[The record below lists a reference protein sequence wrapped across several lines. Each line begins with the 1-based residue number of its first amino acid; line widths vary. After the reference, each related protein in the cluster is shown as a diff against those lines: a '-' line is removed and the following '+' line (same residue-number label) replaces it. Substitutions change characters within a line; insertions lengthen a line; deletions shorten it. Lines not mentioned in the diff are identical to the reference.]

1 MNTTEQKLDTEIP
14 EAPPQEAPRRH
25 GPLYWFMMNSLSG
38 IARFGKQHKIFS
50 GTAIFVVAWAI
61 FVFRAYWQPAI
72 VAARIHTPEIIV
84 IAGLVW
90 LLLRSLRRRK
100 LKWAVMVAAMLAALI
115 AMQVKMDLPPLRHV
129 TLYYRYLAL
138 HVVDLTTLPTTDH
151 ERIQPLNSIRVLGSE
166 AMKEVEQVSEPHFV
180 RIGGHSGDDYRWTM
194 GIEPMYELPKFFG
207 RVHEVLDVSGLA
219 SSPNFSGQ
227 NRIPVSFRTG
237 EGLHMGRNT
246 HVATIRSLGLL
257 RFFSYSPRDVRY
269 LKDDEGKWVQV
280 ISLIRWRGIIFVW
293 PEFGGVQVVHQSSDA
308 FPETLWGVV
317 KSWFVG
323 DGEWIR
329 PEDIYLHKYL
339 QQQNNVPFEVTRY
352 MAMSLRFQAGFTT
365 PLPFYHKGDIRIPDL
380 PGDQNDQPFCV
391 FFRFGTSNAPSAD
404 DKLYDYFA
412 LEPYHD
418 SKAGLNTSFFV
429 PADGIGRPMVYQHY
443 KINEA
448 LTGVSAIAPKV
459 MESRKEYDWE
469 QSQPVEHRPYI
480 RFIGGKLRFFW
491 FTSVVTYKDKK
502 HAGQKGFIAGST
514 PAITLTDALYKGVI
528 WVNADKA
535 PQWPDEL
542 HAKFGDVWKSN

>member
-1 MNTTEQKLDTEIP
+1 MNQNHIEVQAEVTP
-14 EAPPQEAPRRH
+14 VPPQEAPRRH
-25 GPLYWFMMNSLSG
+25 GPLYWFMVNLWSKL
-38 IARFGKQHKIFS
+38 ADFGKRHKKLSAVSIVL
-50 GTAIFVVAWAI
+50 IAWTI

-72 VAARIHTPEIIV
+72 VAARIHTPEILVIV
-84 IAGLVW
+84 GFGW
-90 LLLRSLRRRK
+90 LFLRSLRK
-100 LKWAVMVAAMLAALI
+100 KKFKWALSIAAVLAALI
-115 AMQVKMDLPPLRHV
+115 VMQLKMDLPPLRHV
-129 TLYYRYLAL
+129 TLYYRYLML
-138 HVVDLTTLPTTDH
+138 HPVELVQLPTTDH

-180 RIGGHSGDDYRWTM
+180 HVAGHSGDDYRWTM
-194 GIEPMYELPKFFG
+194 GIEPMYTWPKFFG
-207 RVHEVLDVSGLA
+207 RVSEVLDVSGLA

-227 NRIPVSFRTG
+227 NRVPVSFRVG
-237 EGLHMGRNT
+237 EGLHMGRNS

-257 RFFSYSPRDVRY
+257 RFLSYSPRDVRY
-269 LKDDEGKWVQV
+269 LKDDQGKWVQV
-280 ISLIRWRGIIFVW
+280 VSLIRWRGIVFVW

-308 FPETLWGVV
+308 LGDTILGAV
-317 KSWFVG
+317 KSMFVG

-329 PEDIYLHKYL
+329 PEDIHKHTYLRG
-339 QQQNNVPFEVTRY
+339 QNNVPFEATRY
-352 MAMSLRFQAGFTT
+352 MAMSLRFQTGFWT
-365 PLPFYHKGDIRIPDL
+365 PLPLYHKGDIRIPDL

-391 FFRFGTSNAPSAD
+391 YFKFSPTNSSSAD

-429 PADGIGRPMVYQHY
+429 PADGIGAPVVYQHF
-443 KINEA
+443 KVNEA

-459 MESRKEYDWE
+459 MESMKQYDWE

-480 RFIGGKLRFFW
+480 RFIDGKLRFFW

-514 PAITLTDALYKGVI
+514 PAITLTDALYKGVV

-535 PQWPDEL
+535 SQWPEEL